1 MILTET
7 KSGDSFPNLQFLAD
21 GFSEPFRIDRNRSGG
36 GVMIYVWDNIPS
48 KLLTKHFLPNDIK
61 SLLVKLNFRKRQWFL
76 QRTYHPPSQSDQ
88 YFFENVD
95 KALDMY
101 SYYGNIL

>member
-1 MILTET
+1 
-7 KSGDSFPNLQFLAD
+7 
-21 GFSEPFRIDRNRSGG
+21 
-36 GVMIYVWDNIPS
+36 MIYVWDNIPS

-61 SLLVKLNFRKRQWFL
+61 SLLVKLNFRECQWFL

-95 KALDMY
+95 KALDMD